1 MGKYRILIVD
11 DEEALRYGL
20 QTYLDMEGYDTDS
33 VSSAEEALSLNL
45 SEYDLILLDIMMSGM
60 SGTDM
65 AKIMKQNPVTADI
78 PVIFLTAK
86 DSDNDMVSGLNIGAD
101 DYIAKPY
108 SIKMFWQGLPQC
120 YAGVSQS
127 RFRILYATAQHLC
140 ALSMGRLSAFR
151 GRNLNY

>member
-65 AKIMKQNPVTADI
+65 AKIMKQNPVTLAG
-78 PVIFLTAK
+78 
-86 DSDNDMVSGLNIGAD
+86 SMVHAVALRRLQIMNQPCQLRCRSGRSKL
-101 DYIAKPY
+101 
-108 SIKMFWQGLPQC
+108 
-120 YAGVSQS
+120 V
-127 RFRILYATAQHLC
+127 LYHV
-140 ALSMGRLSAFR
+140 
-151 GRNLNY
+151 